1 MHELCTLIIIQC
13 INMYICRY
21 HLMSLCW
28 ALNPQNRPHFK
39 ELRVKLEE
47 MLNSIHQAHYIDLN
61 AGTDDMPYYPM
72 SAAGAEDS
80 FEDDLPL
87 ELSNGQVQ
95 SPYLEPHSFTEDCTG
110 DLERSSVRAAQV
122 SSSRS
127 SSVGEAMPAY
137 TCFED

>member
-1 MHELCTLIIIQC
+1 MC
-13 INMYICRY
+13 IDYYSVCIHTCRY

-47 MLNSIHQAHYIDLN
+47 MLNSVHRAHYIDLN

-80 FEDDLPL
+80 FENDLPL

-95 SPYLEPHSFTEDCTG
+95 SPYLEPHSFTEDCAG
-110 DLERSSVRAAQV
+110 ELERLSVGAAQV
-122 SSSRS
+122 SSSTS

-137 TCFED
+137 TCCED